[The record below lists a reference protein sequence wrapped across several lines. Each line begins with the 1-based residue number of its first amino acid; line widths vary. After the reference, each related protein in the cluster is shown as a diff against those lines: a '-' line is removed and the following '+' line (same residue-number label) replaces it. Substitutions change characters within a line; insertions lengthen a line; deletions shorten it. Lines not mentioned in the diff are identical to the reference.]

1 MRVLEGFLQGKDAT
15 PALGMQCLYGAHC
28 LRMGKM
34 NDDNYGVRIM
44 SALLKS
50 WPLELTLLYEPRRV
64 QLDRHYIRSDYDGM
78 HIGRAPELIPSR

>member
-28 LRMGKM
+28 LRMGKI

-44 SALLKS
+44 SALLDS
-50 WPLELTLLYEPRRV
+50 WPLELTLLCEPRGV
-64 QLDRHYIRSDYDGM
+64 QLDPRYSHSDYDGVRISRT
-78 HIGRAPELIPSR
+78 HELIPSQ